1 MDSRKSTF
9 ETLRG
14 YSSRSRENFL
24 PFFQVQDDKI
34 SSRKYTSRQRIN
46 TAKGERGH
54 DGFVAVIEQEE
65 EEKIDRADSVAGDN
79 QLPFPILTIRFVRSN
94 RGTEGKK

>member
-24 PFFQVQDDKI
+24 PFFQDDKI
-34 SSRKYTSRQRIN
+34 SSRKYASRQRIN

-54 DGFVAVIEQEE
+54 DGLVAVIEQEE

>member
-34 SSRKYTSRQRIN
+34 SSRKYASRQRIN
-46 TAKGERGH
+46 TAKEERGH
-54 DGFVAVIEQEE
+54 DGLVAVIEQEE
-65 EEKIDRADSVAGDN
+65 EEKIDHRSCRFRRGRQPITFPDINDSFRAI
-79 QLPFPILTIRFVRSN
+79 QPRN
-94 RGTEGKK
+94 RG

>member
-1 MDSRKSTF
+1 MT
-9 ETLRG
+9 
-14 YSSRSRENFL
+14 RSPRENT
-24 PFFQVQDDKI
+24 PRV
-34 SSRKYTSRQRIN
+34 
-46 TAKGERGH
+46 KGLILH
-54 DGFVAVIEQEE
+54 DGLVAVIEQEE